1 MDIQQLK
8 IYIHEHNKIEQI
20 LSNLGCKNI
29 TYHANK
35 DFWSAS
41 NPDGD
46 NKNAVAVYNNDNLN
60 TLNFTRKIADTD
72 EISDILTL
80 CTFYKKQSNPKHK
93 LKDTIIYLHKLL
105 NLPLD
110 KNYKKKKEVKLEY
123 DPLEIFQK
131 VKRKV
136 KISRNEELEIYDESI
151 FHDIIPLPH
160 IDLIRERGILPS
172 TCEEFGVG
180 YSLKHKR
187 IALPERLWCGDK
199 KSWIGIMGRTTNE
212 AYEMLGID
220 KFLPIGKPYSRSLNL
235 YGLNENY
242 EHIQRLGYVT
252 VVESQFSVLRRHS
265 RQDKTCV
272 SIGKKVI
279 SPEQARILIS
289 LEVPIVIALD
299 KDVPLQEIK
308 SMCKHFKNIRPVY
321 FIYDQ
326 YGVLKDK
333 ESPCDLPDSEYR
345 KMFDNR
351 IKF

>member
-8 IYIHEHNKIEQI
+8 LHIHNENKIEQI
-20 LSNLGCKNI
+20 LTDLGCHSI
-29 TYHANK
+29 K
-35 DFWSAS
+35 DKGDFISCG

-46 NKNAVAVYNNDNLN
+46 NKSSVIIYKCELLNVNNY
-60 TLNFTRKIADTD
+60 TRKISESD
-72 EISDILTL
+72 EVSDLLTL

-110 KNYKKKKEVKLEY
+110 KNYKKKEEIKLEY
-123 DPLEIFQK
+123 DPLEIFRK

-151 FHDIIPLPH
+151 FHDIIPLAH
-160 IDLIRERGILPS
+160 ISLIRERGILPS

-187 IALPERLWCGDK
+187 ITLPERLWCGDK
-199 KSWIGIMGRTTNE
+199 NSWIGIMGRTTNE

-220 KFLPIGKPYSRSLNL
+220 KFLPIGKSYSRSLNL

-242 EHIQRLGYVT
+242 EYIQKAGYVT
-252 VVESQFSVLRRHS
+252 VVESPFSLLRRAS
-265 RQDKTCV
+265 RNDRTCV
-272 SIGKKVI
+272 SLGGKKM
-279 SPEQARILIS
+279 SQEQARILIS
-289 LEVPIVIALD
+289 LEVPIVIVLD

-308 SMCKHFKNIRPVY
+308 DTCKHFKNIRP
-321 FIYDQ
+321 IYYMYDTT
-326 YGVLKDK
+326 GKILKDK
-333 ESPCDLPDSEYR
+333 ESPCDLVDSEYR
-345 KMFDNR
+345 KMFENR
-351 IKF
+351 IKY